1 MLSKEYLDTA
11 RTILRAGRTN
21 TLRVSLRRLLRT
33 MSGELRK
40 PHTLMRLRH
49 WLGQLLAKQGRKHY
63 HECHHPEA

>member
-11 RTILRAGRTN
+11 RTILRAAQKMTAN

-40 PHTLMRLRH
+40 PHTLMRRRH
-49 WLGQLLAKQGRKHY
+49 WLGQLLANVTAG
-63 HECHHPEA
+63 